1 MKRQG
6 FTLVEVAVALVILAA
21 GMLTLQSAL
30 VRMLHQTTV
39 DTRADVALQLVKDRI
54 DLVRIDPQYDS
65 LEARYA
71 ATETS
76 PGGMLGLSRV
86 TNIARTRDSTAAGIT
101 DYKRITVT
109 VSGKG
114 LQKPLARTVTVGAP

>member
-1 MKRQG
+1 MNRRG
-6 FTLVEVAVALVILAA
+6 FTLVEVAVSLVILAV

-65 LEARYA
+65 LNARYA
-71 ATETS
+71 ATETNA
-76 PGGMLGLSRV
+76 GGVAGLTRV
-86 TNIARTRDSTAAGIT
+86 TSILRTRDSTAAGIT
-101 DYKRITVT
+101 DYRRVTVT
-109 VSGKG
+109 VSGRG
-114 LQKPLARTVTVGAP
+114 LAKPIARTVTVGAP